1 MLTLTDS
8 DFQRLYTYIRK
19 NYGIDLSKKKQ
30 LIVSRLTNTLTA
42 RGYTGF
48 SQYVE
53 EILSGRDKEM
63 VTSMLNRLTTNYTYF
78 LREEAHFKFLWDMVL
93 PALAKR
99 HERDRMLSIWS
110 AGCSSGEEP
119 YTISMYLK
127 EYFGAQANSWDTRIL
142 ATDISQQILN
152 TARNPSYQE
161 ESLERIPPSWKK
173 KYFVKEQ
180 DGSYSVAQ
188 PIKQNVIFKTFNLMD
203 PIRFRRPFDLIFCR
217 NVMIY
222 FNQPTKDAL
231 VRRFYDTTVPGG
243 YLFIGHSE
251 GLNKAD
257 CPYQYIM
264 PAIYQRSGNQAPSTT
279 PERRLHYA
287 K

>member
-231 VRRFYDTTVPGG
+231 VRRFYDATVPGG